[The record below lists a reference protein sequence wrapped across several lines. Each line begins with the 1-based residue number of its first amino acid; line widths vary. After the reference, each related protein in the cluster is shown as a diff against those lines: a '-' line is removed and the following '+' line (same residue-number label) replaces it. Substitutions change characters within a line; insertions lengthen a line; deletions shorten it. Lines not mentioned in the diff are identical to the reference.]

1 MRCQLIH
8 FGQNP
13 SARKKIPMCSRHAY
27 AFVKTRQR
35 SEWLIKGA
43 SVSKKWDCTL
53 HTKITRLQYI
63 LNEKLCLQCPSLA
76 NVNYMSILFNKLI
89 LLFCFVFLFCKGW
102 MHLSICNVSLLIHSV
117 HKFRIGIAFDS
128 RFVLNM
134 AKELVFLT
142 LLAHS
147 HTSNILQS
155 FKTAHFHGPCFSS
168 LCKFYTI
175 QLVTVTSKKPV
186 TNMHKA
192 LKQTSKQAN
201 RGVWRPSQP
210 MYPSHLTK
218 IPIL

>member
-1 MRCQLIH
+1 M
-8 FGQNP
+8 
-13 SARKKIPMCSRHAY
+13 
-27 AFVKTRQR
+27 
-35 SEWLIKGA
+35 
-43 SVSKKWDCTL
+43 
-53 HTKITRLQYI
+53 HTKITRLQYN
-63 LNEKLCLQCPSLA
+63 LNEKLCSQCPSLA

-175 QLVTVTSKKPV
+175 QLVTVTSKNQSQICTKHS
-186 TNMHKA
+186 NKQA
-192 LKQTSKQAN
+192 SKQT
-201 RGVWRPSQP
+201 VEFDDPVSQCI
-210 MYPSHLTK
+210 HLT
-218 IPIL
+218 